1 MIGINGHSG
10 FIGSHL
16 IKKLNDQGFNNI
28 NDIKLLP
35 RVFNK
40 SDLLCVDKIVFLSSP
55 SDYEDFENRFETAN
69 SMLSNYVYNLLLINN
84 VNPEIH
90 IIFASSEAV
99 EDNLKL
105 NEQSNYAI
113 FKMAIERF
121 ISSTMKNWTIVRVPR
136 VYGKDR
142 TKGLMKKIKA
152 GVPLTSHKTISFR
165 DIEDFTEEF
174 TQDVLDC
181 GAVRHNNSFINYDC
195 EHRKTIDG
203 IKKMYGWK

>member
-16 IKKLNDQGFNNI
+16 IKKLNDQGFENI

-35 RVFNK
+35 RVFTK
-40 SDLLCVDKIVFLSSP
+40 SDLLCIDKIVFLSSP

-84 VNPEIH
+84 ANPDIH
-90 IIFASSEAV
+90 IIFVSSEAV

-142 TKGLMKKIKA
+142 EKGLMKKIKK
-152 GVPLTSHKTISFR
+152 GMELTSHKKILFK
-165 DIEDFTEEF
+165 DIETFTNEF

-181 GAVRHNNSFINYDC
+181 GVTRHNHSFLSYEC
-195 EHRKTIDG
+195 EHKKNIDE
-203 IKKMYGWK
+203 IKKLYGWK

>member
-16 IKKLNDQGFNNI
+16 VKKLNDQGFENI

-35 RVFNK
+35 RVFTK
-40 SDLLCVDKIVFLSSP
+40 SDLLCIDKIVFLSSP

-84 VNPEIH
+84 ANPDIH

-142 TKGLMKKIKA
+142 EKGLMKKIKK
-152 GVPLTSHKTISFR
+152 GIELTSHKKILFK
-165 DIEDFTEEF
+165 DIETFTNEF

-181 GAVRHNNSFINYDC
+181 GVARHNHSFLSYEC
-195 EHRKTIDG
+195 EHKKNIDE
-203 IKKMYGWK
+203 IKKLYGWK

>member
-10 FIGSHL
+10 FIGGHL
-16 IKKLNDQGFNNI
+16 VKKLNEQGFNNI

-35 RVFNK
+35 RVFTK
-40 SDLLCVDKIVFLSSP
+40 SDLLCIDKIVFLSSP

-84 VNPEIH
+84 VNPDIH

-142 TKGLMKKIKA
+142 EKGLMKKIKK
-152 GVPLTSHKTISFR
+152 GMELTSHKKILFK
-165 DIEDFTEEF
+165 DIETFTNEF

-181 GAVRHNNSFINYDC
+181 GVARHNHSFLSYEC
-195 EHRKTIDG
+195 EHKKNIDE
-203 IKKMYGWK
+203 IKKLYGWK